1 MILKDVKGHFHNGF
15 DSIISARYDGK
26 EERHFFYKKHGNQL
40 GQLLYKYEQM
50 TPKQENLY
58 RKHNS
63 L

>member
-1 MILKDVKGHFHNGF
+1 MILKDVKGHFYNGF
-15 DSIISARYDGK
+15 DIIISARYDGK
-26 EERHFFYKKHGNQL
+26 EERHFFYKEHGYEL
-40 GQLLYKYEQM
+40 GDWLYWYEQM